1 MLENVNVRKSLH
13 LMFVVLRHIHF
24 PLKFDF
30 AHRYLVKEGVKT
42 LDVCYY
48 TGTLNNKGK
57 PESTTILNDLIL
69 LENAGNFS
77 DNRSE
82 KSVGCVEYL
91 LANGADVNFS
101 NVSENN

>member
-1 MLENVNVRKSLH
+1 MA
-13 LMFVVLRHIHF
+13 FIYF
-24 PLKFDF
+24 PLEFDLTY
-30 AHRYLVKEGVKT
+30 RYLVKEGVKT

-48 TGTLNNKGK
+48 TGTLNNKDK

-77 DNRSE
+77 DNPSKE
-82 KSVGCVEYL
+82 SMGCVEYL

-101 NVSENN
+101 NVSEITNVQKLLC